1 MKILK
6 DFTVKQETVEDAVL
20 AANILRSDSRIN
32 PNRIFIAGISMG
44 GMLAPRIDAEGG
56 NFAGLI
62 ILAGTPR
69 RIEEVMKSQ
78 LEDDSLKTSG
88 GLINW
93 LVTKQM
99 KKMLPKLDN
108 IYSMSD
114 EEARNTSTMGGI
126 TALYYK
132 DMGKKRVSEYL
143 ESSTKPV
150 LVMHGEADFQV
161 SVEKDFNE
169 YKRILQNH
177 PNASFKLYPNLNH
190 TFMQSVCGE
199 IKTAKKEYSK
209 PQNVPDYV
217 TTDMAE
223 WINKIGRE
231 N

>member
-1 MKILK
+1 MKVIK
-6 DFTVKQETVEDAVL
+6 TFTVKEETIEDAIL
-20 AANILRSDSRIN
+20 AANILRNDSRID

-69 RIEEVMKSQ
+69 RIEEVMKTQ
-78 LEDDSLKTSG
+78 LEDDSLKVSG
-88 GLINW
+88 GLISW
-93 LVTKQM
+93 LVGRQM
-99 KKMLPKLDN
+99 KKMMPTLENLYN
-108 IYSMSD
+108 MSD
-114 EEARNTSTMGGI
+114 EEAKNTRIMGGI
-126 TALYYK
+126 SAFYYK

-143 ESSTKPV
+143 ENSTKPV

-190 TFMQSVCGE
+190 TFMPSVCGE

-217 TTDMAE
+217 MKDMAE
-223 WINKIGRE
+223 WINKIGRDI
-231 N
+231 